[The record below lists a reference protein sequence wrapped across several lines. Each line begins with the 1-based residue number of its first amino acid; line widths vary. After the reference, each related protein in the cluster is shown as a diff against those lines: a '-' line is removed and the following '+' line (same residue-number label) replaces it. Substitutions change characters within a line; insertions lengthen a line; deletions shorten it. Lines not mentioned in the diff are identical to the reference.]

1 MIVLPPAV
9 VELGGYINGFKL
21 LPIAAIALVWLKLMT
36 WADKD
41 AEIARLPRETA
52 NLIHISLWII
62 AAGLAVVMPLYVAAL
77 AIFAFLFG
85 IDAAIYLSWRK
96 KAVGLGDLSKQFQD
110 WRTNLFKKEKEVK
123 AADHDLILIGK
134 DGKSF
139 VQPKE
144 DDPLRPGFDVVQSVL
159 QVPMR
164 FNSKRIDLRP
174 TDGGSVVRY
183 TVDGVALE
191 GKSIPKDQASLGIEL
206 MKWLAGLDP
215 EDRRKPQTGKMKITT
230 PDGKHDVDVYT
241 AGSTSGEMM
250 KITLDHKKQY
260 DFRVASLGLLPD
272 QEKTVMATVAEPG
285 GIVLLTVPDG
295 QGQTNLAYA
304 MLKQH
309 DAFLSNIQTLERDPP
324 IELEGITQNKL
335 AGNAGTGEETK
346 QIDWMISQQP
356 DVIFLDRCD
365 DPRTAIDLAK
375 YAMDGH
381 RAYVAMRA
389 ANTFDALAQWRKLIG
404 DDKLAMDSLKLII
417 AERLVRVLCDA
428 CKVPYTPEP
437 EALKKMNMSPDRV
450 SKLFQARKEP
460 LRDQKGNEV
469 ICSFCQGLAYKGR
482 TGVFELFKIDD
493 EVRSAV
499 QAGGTVNQFKGLFRK
514 QKQRYL
520 QEAAL
525 SRVEKGD
532 TSVEEVLRVL
542 RGPSSGGSSSRATAS
557 ALAAVMI
564 GLLFSGLI

>member
-21 LPIAAIALVWLKLMT
+21 LPFALISLVWLRLMT

-41 AEIARLPRETA
+41 AEDARLPRQTT
-52 NLIHISLWII
+52 NLIHLGLWIVGI
-62 AAGLAVVMPLYVAAL
+62 GLGLVMPLYIAAV
-77 AIFAFLFG
+77 AIFIVFFA
-85 IDAAIYLSWRK
+85 IDVAIYLSMRK
-96 KAVGLGDLSKQFQD
+96 KSVGLADLSKQFAD
-110 WRTNLFKKEKEVK
+110 WRKNIGKKEKIVSASEHAVV
-123 AADHDLILIGK
+123 LIDKGGK
-134 DGKSF
+134 PL
-139 VQPKE
+139 QPPT
-144 DDPLRPGFDVVQSVL
+144 DDNPQRPAFDAIQSILSQPLRYNA
-159 QVPMR
+159 R
-164 FNSKRIDLRP
+164 RIDLRP

-183 TVDGVALE
+183 TVDGVTME
-191 GKSIPKDQASLGIEL
+191 GKSVPKEAATAAIEL
-206 MKWLAGLDP
+206 MKQMAGLDP
-215 EDRRKPQTGKMKITT
+215 ADKRKPQTGKMKITT
-230 PDGKHDVDVYT
+230 ETARHEAEIYT

-250 KITLDHKKQY
+250 RITLDFKKLY
-260 DFRVASLGLLPD
+260 DFRVDGLGFLSD
-272 QEKTVMATVAEPG
+272 QNKTILETVAEPG
-285 GIVLLTVPDG
+285 GIVLLTAPDG

-335 AGNAGTGEETK
+335 AANAGTGEETK

-375 YAMDGH
+375 YCTDGH
-381 RAYVAMRA
+381 RGYVAMRA

-404 DDKLAMDSLKLII
+404 DDKLAIDSLKLVV
-417 AERLVRVLCDA
+417 AERLVRTLCEA
-428 CKVPYTPEP
+428 CKVAYTPEP
-437 EALKKMNMSPDRV
+437 EALKKMNMSPERV
-450 SKLFQARKEP
+450 TKLFQPRKEP
-460 LRDQKGNEV
+460 MRDQKGNEI
-469 ICSFCQGLAYKGR
+469 ICQFCQGLAYKGR

-493 EVRSAV
+493 EVRAAV

-525 SRVEKGD
+525 ARVEKGD

-542 RGPSSGGSSSRATAS
+542 RGPSSSSSTRSSSA
-557 ALAAVMI
+557 ALA
-564 GLLFSGLI
+564 